1 MRLARD
7 IAAAVREGAEPG
19 TWALP
24 AAEKAAKNPYNAFRH
39 VDESAVVAQA
49 ALVNRHG
56 RLAGV
61 PVALKDNLCDVGQ
74 PCGCSS
80 RILEGY
86 RAPYTATAV
95 QRLRDAGAIVIGRT
109 NMDEFAMGSSTEN
122 SAYGPT
128 RNPLDE
134 SRAPGGS
141 SGGSAAAVAADIV
154 PVALGSET
162 GGSVRQPA
170 ALCGVVGM
178 KPTYGRIS
186 RYGLVS
192 FASSLDVISPFGA
205 DVRDTALVTAVMSGV
220 DPMDATSGTA
230 PVEDWLAACDRGV
243 AGKKVAVVAECEG
256 EGVEP
261 GVLAALQRTEALLR
275 DAGATIERISLPTLR
290 SALACYYLIAPAE
303 ASSNLARYDGI
314 RFGPRPPAVDLLE
327 LYQRGRSEGFGP
339 EVQRRIILGTFALSS
354 GYADRYYQR
363 AQGLRR
369 RIREELEAALAT
381 VDLLLTPTT
390 PTVAF
395 PLGARAQDPLAM
407 YLSDIF
413 TVPASLAGIPAIS
426 VPCGR
431 SEGLPVG
438 AQLMG
443 RAWDEAGLFA
453 AAAVIEAGQS

>member
-1 MRLARD
+1 MSRARE
-7 IAAAVREGAEPG
+7 IAAAVRGGADKG
-19 TWALP
+19 SWALA

-39 VDESAVVAQA
+39 VDVEAVAAQA
-49 ALVNRHG
+49 SVVNREG
-56 RLAGV
+56 LLAGV
-61 PVALKDNLCDVGQ
+61 PIALKDNLTDVGQ

-80 RILEGY
+80 KILEGY
-86 RAPYTATAV
+86 RAPYTGTAV
-95 QRLRDAGAIVIGRT
+95 QRLRDAGAVVIGRT

-128 RNPLDE
+128 RNPLNE

-141 SGGSAAAVAADIV
+141 SGGSAAAVAAGIV
-154 PVALGSET
+154 PLALGSET

-170 ALCGVVGM
+170 ALCGVVGL
-178 KPTYGRIS
+178 KPTYGRVS

-205 DVRDTALVTAVMSGV
+205 DVRDTALVTAVMSGY
-220 DPMDATSGTA
+220 DPLDATSA
-230 PVEDWLAACDRGV
+230 AEPVGDWLAACDRGV
-243 AGKKVAVVAECEG
+243 AGKTIAVVTECEG
-256 EGVEP
+256 DGVEP
-261 GVLAALQRTEALLR
+261 GVQAALHRTEALLR
-275 DAGATIERISLPTLR
+275 AAGATIERISLPTLR

-303 ASSNLARYDGI
+303 ASSNLARYDSI
-314 RFGPRPPAVDLLE
+314 RFGQRPDAKDLLE
-327 LYQRGRSEGFGP
+327 PYQHSRSEGFGP
-339 EVQRRIILGTFALSS
+339 EVQRRIILGTFALSA

-369 RIREELEAALAT
+369 RIREELEAALAR

-426 VPCGR
+426 VPCGL

>member
-7 IAAAVREGAEPG
+7 MAAAVRDGAEPG

-24 AAEKAAKNPYNAFRH
+24 AAEKAAQNPYNAFRF
-39 VDESAVVAQA
+39 VDVEAVAAAVAA
-49 ALVNRHG
+49 APRSGL
-56 RLAGV
+56 LAGV
-61 PVALKDNLCDVGQ
+61 PIALKDNLCDVGQ

-80 RILEGY
+80 KILEGY

-154 PVALGSET
+154 PLALGSET

-170 ALCGVVGM
+170 ALCGVVGL

-230 PVEDWLAACDRGV
+230 PVEDWVAACERGV

-261 GVLAALQRTEALLR
+261 GVLAALQRTEAILR

-290 SALACYYLIAPAE
+290 SALACYYLIAP
-303 ASSNLARYDGI
+303 
-314 RFGPRPPAVDLLE
+314 
-327 LYQRGRSEGFGP
+327 
-339 EVQRRIILGTFALSS
+339 
-354 GYADRYYQR
+354 DRK
-363 AQGLRR
+363 
-369 RIREELEAALAT
+369 
-381 VDLLLTPTT
+381 
-390 PTVAF
+390 
-395 PLGARAQDPLAM
+395 
-407 YLSDIF
+407 
-413 TVPASLAGIPAIS
+413 S
-426 VPCGR
+426 V
-431 SEGLPVG
+431 V
-438 AQLMG
+438 
-443 RAWDEAGLFA
+443 
-453 AAAVIEAGQS
+453 